1 MATSSQQ
8 DKSTVGLLLIVGEII
23 SNEQREE
30 LCLDLQRAFQHIDT
44 HKYHEIIDL
53 FNNLIHENEFQA
65 GISSIELL

>member
-1 MATSSQQ
+1 MATSMNRNSQP
-8 DKSTVGLLLIVGEII
+8 DKSTIGLLLIVGDII

-30 LCLDLQRAFQHIDT
+30 LCLDLQRAFQHVDM

-65 GISSIELL
+65 G